1 MHWGGQRGV
10 GELGVC
16 TGRAVS
22 FQDKLVEE
30 FNFLKVQAVEPMA
43 TFMEYIT
50 CGYMI

>member
-1 MHWGGQRGV
+1 MTLTLTRT
-10 GELGVC
+10 L
-16 TGRAVS
+16 TLTLTLTLT
-22 FQDKLVEE
+22 QDKLVEE